1 MRTYHLSL
9 VLASIALF
17 PGTSR
22 AGEATAQDANRALAK
37 AFETAW
43 NTHDMENGLRK
54 LLTYDIDWISVS
66 GDYEPGTDG
75 IENVVRSHVRVH
87 STVKFK
93 DSILTVRDAHV
104 ALIKPDVGLVH
115 VRWHIA
121 GDRDNDG
128 TARPPRDGV
137 FTWVTVLQNGEWK
150 IRASQNTNTT
160 PIK

>member
-1 MRTYHLSL
+1 M
-9 VLASIALF
+9 
-17 PGTSR
+17 
-22 AGEATAQDANRALAK
+22 

-43 NTHDMENGLRK
+43 NAHDMEHGLRK
-54 LLTYDIDWISVS
+54 LLTDDIDWISVA

-75 IENVVRSHVRVH
+75 IENVVHARVH
-87 STVKFK
+87 STVKFR
-93 DSILTVRDAHV
+93 DSILTVRDAHA

-115 VRWHIA
+115 VRWRLV

-128 TARPPRDGV
+128 TARPPREGV
-137 FTWVTVLQNGEWK
+137 FTWVTVLQSGAWK